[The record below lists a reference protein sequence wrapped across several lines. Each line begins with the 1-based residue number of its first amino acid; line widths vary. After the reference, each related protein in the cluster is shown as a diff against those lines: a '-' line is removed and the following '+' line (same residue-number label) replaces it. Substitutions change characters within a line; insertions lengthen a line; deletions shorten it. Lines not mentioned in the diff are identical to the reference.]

1 MENRVTLHRCAICAY
16 RPWNIEAFK
25 DFIVFS
31 EPEHLR
37 EKLHLYNPEWVFFL
51 DWSWIIPKDI
61 INKYKC
67 VCFHE
72 SDLPNFRGGSPIQ
85 NQISQGVKKT
95 KLTAFL
101 MDEGLDTG
109 DILLQEDLD
118 LSGHIK
124 DIFDRVVP
132 LTRKMIEKIVKGEY
146 EQRKQEGK
154 GSYYA
159 RRTPADSE
167 LDVFKFKDAS
177 LEKIYDT
184 IRMLED
190 PYPNAFMVLGDRK
203 VTFKS
208 AEMEGNK
215 IKALIEIE

>member
-1 MENRVTLHRCAICAY
+1 LIEPRIALCAY

-37 EKLHLYNPEWVFFL
+37 EKLYLYNPEWVFFL
-51 DWSWIIPKDI
+51 DWSWIVPPEIV
-61 INKYKC
+61 NRYKC

-85 NQISQGVKKT
+85 NQITRGVTKT

-118 LSGHIK
+118 LSGHIS
-124 DIFDRVVP
+124 DIMNRCVSLYP
-132 LTRKMIEKIVKGEY
+132 KMIEKIVKGDY
-146 EQRKQEGK
+146 VRRKQEGK
-154 GSYYA
+154 GSTYA
-159 RRTPADSE
+159 RRTPRDSE
-167 LDVFKFKDAS
+167 LDVFIFKDSS
-177 LEKIYDT
+177 LEKIYNV

-208 AEMEGNK
+208 AEMKDNK
-215 IKALIEIE
+215 ILTQVEIS